1 MNQEKKNALKSIIFY
16 VLALLTIVI
25 INFSGKFKSGPC
37 TPNLD
42 VLSVFI
48 FIILNVILLI
58 INGIKAFVMNKQTK
72 VSTIVHFIALII
84 WLICINSNVV
94 RL

>member
-1 MNQEKKNALKSIIFY
+1 MSQEKKNALKSIVFY
-16 VLALLTIVI
+16 VIAILVIAL
-25 INFSGKFKSGPC
+25 INISGKFKSGPC

-58 INGIKAFVMNKQTK
+58 INGIKAFAMKK
-72 VSTIVHFIALII
+72 EMRLSTIVHLAVLII
-84 WLICINSNVV
+84 WIIYINFKVV
-94 RL
+94 